1 MGSSV
6 NNNGDV
12 EFEGGIDRFVI
23 GSGTIYEEWRFDVWI
38 ELEARR

>member
-23 GSGTIYEEWRFDVWI
+23 GSGRFMKNGD
-38 ELEARR
+38 LMFGLD